1 VDCREAT
8 AVIGLLTS
16 SQFERAT
23 STARWGQEVTT
34 VILDET
40 YTLGNGVDIPKL
52 GLGTWF
58 IDDDIAAQAVRDA
71 TAFGYR
77 HIDTAQAYGN
87 EAGVGEGIR
96 TCGVPRTEMFVTTK
110 LAAEIKSFDEAVAAI
125 DASLATTGLDY
136 LDLMI
141 VHSPQPWDE
150 FGDDDRYLDG
160 NRDAWRALEHAYD
173 AKKLRAIGLS
183 NFLRADIDN
192 ILSACTV
199 APMVN
204 QVLAHIGNTPMQLI
218 DYSQQQGML
227 VEAYSPMAH
236 GELFKNQQVV
246 EMSAKYGVS
255 LPQLSIRYTLEL
267 GLLPLPK
274 TANPDH
280 MRTNA
285 DVDFEITDSDM
296 ATLRNMEEID
306 YGDASMFPVY
316 SGH

>member
-1 VDCREAT
+1 
-8 AVIGLLTS
+8 
-16 SQFERAT
+16 
-23 STARWGQEVTT
+23 
-34 VILDET
+34 
-40 YTLGNGVDIPKL
+40 
-52 GLGTWF
+52 
-58 IDDDIAAQAVRDA
+58 
-71 TAFGYR
+71 
-77 HIDTAQAYGN
+77 
-87 EAGVGEGIR
+87 
-96 TCGVPRTEMFVTTK
+96 
-110 LAAEIKSFDEAVAAI
+110 
-125 DASLATTGLDY
+125 
-136 LDLMI
+136 MI
-141 VHSPQPWDE
+141 IHSPQPWDE

-183 NFLRADIDN
+183 NFQRADIDN

-255 LPQLSIRYTLEL
+255 LPQLSIRYTLDL

-296 ATLRNMEEID
+296 AILRNMEEID